1 MGLPEIRVEFKKLAS
16 TARIRSAR
24 GILALILQDD
34 TGGFDSA
41 RYGALSEVA
50 AEDYSEESYHA
61 IELAFRGGPYQVVTV
76 CIGESGTMEDAKPI
90 LNSIQFNWLCSNAP
104 SLQSGI
110 AAYVKEVNSA
120 SRIRKAKC
128 VVCGVTSA
136 DDMHVV
142 NVANTGV
149 NEAGKESETTMAAY
163 LPRIG
168 GILAGCPITE
178 SVTFKALEDLVDM
191 TPVSNVDTSVDAG
204 NLVLFRDDDV
214 IRIARGVNTL
224 QTLTGEL
231 TEEQKKIAIVEAMDL
246 IQEDIVRTFK
256 ANYLGRVKN
265 TADNQALFVSD
276 ILGYL
281 QELAAE
287 DIIDREAS
295 IEMAVDVDAMRRA
308 WTDAGVNVADMTD
321 AQVQKKTFRSA
332 VFVAGTCRILDAMED
347 LHLVC
352 ALQ

>member
-16 TARIRSAR
+16 TASVRSAR

-41 RYGALSEVA
+41 RYGALSEV
-50 AEDYSEESYHA
+50 EKTEYSAESYRA
-61 IELAFRGGPYQVVTV
+61 IELAFMGGPYQVVTV
-76 CIGESGTMEDAKPI
+76 CIGESGTMDDAKAI
-90 LNSIQFNWLCSNAP
+90 LNNIPFNWVCTNAAG
-104 SLQSGI
+104 LQSDV
-110 AAYVKEVNSA
+110 AAYVKEVNTA
-120 SRIRKAKC
+120 SRIRKAKA
-128 VVCGVTSA
+128 VVCGVSA
-136 DDMHVV
+136 ANDMHVV

-149 NEAGKESETTMAAY
+149 NEAGKESETAMAAY

-191 TPVSNVDTSVDAG
+191 APVSNVDTSVDAG
-204 NLVLFRDDDV
+204 NLVLFRDDET

-231 TEEQKKIAIVEAMDL
+231 TEEQKKIAVVEAMDL

-256 ANYLGRVKN
+256 TNYLGRVKN

-287 DIIDREAS
+287 DIIDRDAP
-295 IEMAVDVDAMRRA
+295 IEMAVDVDAMRKA
-308 WTDAGVNVADMTD
+308 WADAGVDIAELSD
-321 AQVQKKTFRSA
+321 AQVQKKTYRSS